1 MNNLDQYI
9 LEKLHLNK
17 NIEVVDNTII
27 GKLVMICTFSTN
39 NDNRIE
45 FSLSRVKEVTDDYV
59 KLELDNYTYTKN
71 PIWKGNKGGYQPAY
85 AIYKKSTKNRHILL
99 KDEAIE
105 LLNQF
110 IKFGDRCCYCGKH
123 YKLNKREAET
133 ILKTFSLE
141 K

>member
-1 MNNLDQYI
+1 MNNLNTYI
-9 LEKLHLNK
+9 IEKLHLNK
-17 NIEVVDNTII
+17 DIKVVEYTLV

-39 NDNRIE
+39 NDNGIE

-71 PIWKGNKGGYQPAY
+71 PTWKGNNGGYQSAY
-85 AIYKKSTKNRHILL
+85 AIYEKRTRNRHILL
-99 KDEAIE
+99 KNEAVE
-105 LLNQF
+105 FMNKF
-110 IKFGDRCCYCGKH
+110 IKFGDRCCYCGKRF
-123 YKLNKREAET
+123 KLNKREAET